1 MPPEICPNC
10 GAEVPARA
18 RACPE
23 CGACPETGWSERAD
37 ADAAGIPDEGFD
49 YQRFVE
55 EEFGAPKV
63 RPRALRWWWW
73 AVGLVLAGLLLL
85 GWLL

>member
-1 MPPEICPNC
+1 MPPETCPNC

-23 CGACPETGWSERAD
+23 CGACPETGWSEQAS
-37 ADAAGIPDEGFD
+37 AEAAGIPDETFD

-55 EEFGAPKV
+55 EEFGSPRV
-63 RPRALRWWWW
+63 RPRGVKWRWWV
-73 AVGLVLAGLLLL
+73 VGLVRAGLLLL

>member
-1 MPPEICPNC
+1 MPPEICQNC

-23 CGACPETGWSERAD
+23 CGACPETGWSEQ
-37 ADAAGIPDEGFD
+37 ADAAGIPDEAFD

-55 EEFGAPKV
+55 EEFGARKV
-63 RPRALRWWWW
+63 RPRTLKWWWW
-73 AVGLVLAGLLLL
+73 AVGLVLVGLLLL